1 MLSSIAKRFLSQK
14 KRPSGSA
21 KRKKHVNEETETLV
35 GEAYPPPAAQK
46 ALGDLILSKFI
57 TLINIGSDED

>member
-1 MLSSIAKRFLSQK
+1 MN
-14 KRPSGSA
+14 KRPSGLA
-21 KRKKHVNEETETLV
+21 NRKKRVNEATETLV

-46 ALGDLILSKFI
+46 GLGDLILSKFI

>member
-1 MLSSIAKRFLSQK
+1 MN
-14 KRPSGSA
+14 KRPSGLA
-21 KRKKHVNEETETLV
+21 NRKKCVNEATETLV

-46 ALGDLILSKFI
+46 GLSDLILSKFI